1 MKKEY
6 LTRKDYGDVLN
17 LMKYG
22 KLIALTRQKGREMK
36 RPKSPANLNF
46 WLYILG
52 QEKLLA
58 EFMARGNGRQQKE
71 LDRAKKYTKWQE
83 IQERRG

>member
-1 MKKEY
+1 
-6 LTRKDYGDVLN
+6 
-17 LMKYG
+17 
-22 KLIALTRQKGREMK
+22 MK
-36 RPKSPANLNF
+36 RPKLPANLNF

-71 LDRAKKYTKWQE
+71 LDKAKKYIKWQE
-83 IQERRG
+83 IQERKG